1 LKTGVSSGDRRTPAS
16 TPVVWEYLGSEIN
29 RVSAYRQVM
38 LYSPD
43 DPRIDPDIR
52 ERLATPRVENGLFGI
67 E

>member
-1 LKTGVSSGDRRTPAS
+1 M
-16 TPVVWEYLGSEIN
+16 VWEYLGSEIN

-38 LYSPD
+38 LYSPG
-43 DPRIDPDIR
+43 DPRIAPDIR

>member
-1 LKTGVSSGDRRTPAS
+1 
-16 TPVVWEYLGSEIN
+16 
-29 RVSAYRQVM
+29 VM